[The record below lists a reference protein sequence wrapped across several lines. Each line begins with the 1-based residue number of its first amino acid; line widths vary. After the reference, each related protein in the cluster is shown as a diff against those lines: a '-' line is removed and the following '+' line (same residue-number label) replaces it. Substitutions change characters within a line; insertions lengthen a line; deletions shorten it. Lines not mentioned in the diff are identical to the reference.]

1 MGSSDT
7 ILRVLLVDDDD
18 VDRANVRRVLS
29 QRHAKLILTEV
40 ASAEAAIQIASKE
53 KFACLLLD
61 YLLPGTN
68 ALELLPVLRQHL
80 GNVPC
85 IVLTGYGDEQVA
97 VELMK
102 AGANDYMAKDRL
114 DGRALE
120 RSIVQAVSLAGAR
133 HRFEASE
140 RAQGVYLER
149 LRALVASTSALFA
162 GRNVED
168 RLEVAANTAQSL
180 FEATELFVGMATE
193 NGDTVLVQRGGNP
206 AEQGAVDARWS
217 EVFAAAL
224 AADPASAKL
233 AHKASSDGLLL
244 YTYPLV
250 SASREWRGVLG
261 VRLPTPPAAFAELNE
276 SLLAQLG
283 ENIAVAVENV
293 RLYQATAKA
302 VSARDA
308 VMAFVSHD
316 LRSPLSSFSLGLEL
330 LRESEIGDSSNK
342 IVLDRMQSAVRHMNR
357 LIEDLLD
364 VSRIERQALQVTPAP
379 LSVRAVVEE
388 VASLTSPQA
397 EAGQIK
403 LRMPPVREGGD
414 TVIPADR
421 HRVVQL
427 LSNLVSNA
435 FKFSPKGSTVAID
448 VVHVDDA
455 VRFSVV
461 DEGAGIGPEQL
472 PRVFER
478 FYRQGG
484 KGLGLGLYIAKAIV
498 DAHGGDIWV
507 ESELGKGTSFH
518 FTLPRT
524 AQSRSSVGVSD
535 AK

>member
-1 MGSSDT
+1 MLPLET
-7 ILRVLLVDDDD
+7 NLRVLLVDDDD
-18 VDRANVRRVLS
+18 VDRANVRRVLA
-29 QRHAKLILTEV
+29 QRQAKLTLTEV
-40 ASAEAAIQIASKE
+40 ASAEAAIEIAGRE
-53 KFACLLLD
+53 KFSCLLLD

-68 ALELLPVLRQHL
+68 ALELLPVLRKHL
-80 GNVPC
+80 GNIPC

-120 RSIVQAVSLAGAR
+120 RAIAQVVSLAGAR
-133 HRFEASE
+133 DRFEASE
-140 RAQGVYLER
+140 RAQRVYLLR
-149 LRALVASTSALFA
+149 LATLVESTSALFA
-162 GRNVED
+162 GRSVED

-180 FEATELFVGMATE
+180 FESDEVFVAIALE
-193 NGDTVLVQRGGNP
+193 NGDTVRVQRGGTST
-206 AEQGAVDARWS
+206 EQGTADARWS

-224 AADPASAKL
+224 AADRASAKRT
-233 AHKASSDGLLL
+233 HMESSDGLLL

-261 VRLPTPPAAFAELNE
+261 VRVPPPPPAFAELNE

-330 LRESEIGDSSNK
+330 LRESDLGDVSNK
-342 IVLDRMQSAVRHMNR
+342 VVLDRMQSAVRHMNR

-379 LSVRAVVEE
+379 LSIRAVVDE

-403 LRMPPVREGGD
+403 LRMPPVRDGGD
-414 TVIPADR
+414 LLVPADR

-427 LSNLVSNA
+427 LSNIVSNA

-448 VVHVDDA
+448 VVEVEDA

-461 DEGAGIGPEQL
+461 DEGPGIGPEQVV
-472 PRVFER
+472 RVFER

-498 DAHGGDIWV
+498 DAHGGNIWV
-507 ESELGKGTSFH
+507 ESELGKGTTFH

-524 AQSRSSVGVSD
+524 APSK
-535 AK
+535 AA

>member
-1 MGSSDT
+1 MAPPDDN
-7 ILRVLLVDDDD
+7 LRVLLVDDDD

-29 QRHAKLILTEV
+29 QRQAKFVLTEV
-40 ASAEAAIQIASKE
+40 ASAEAAIAVARTQ
-53 KFACLLLD
+53 KFACILLD

-68 ALELLPVLRQHL
+68 ALELLPVLRLHL
-80 GNVPC
+80 GNTPC

-114 DGRALE
+114 DGRLLE
-120 RSIVQAVSLAGAR
+120 RSIAQAVSLAGAR
-133 HRFEASE
+133 ERFEASE
-140 RAQGVYLER
+140 RAQSMYLSR
-149 LRALVASTSALFA
+149 LRALVESTQQLFA
-162 GRNVED
+162 GRNVEA
-168 RLEVAANTAQSL
+168 RLEVAATTAHGL
-180 FEATELFVGMATE
+180 FEADETFVGLAIDDGE
-193 NGDTVLVQRGGNP
+193 TVRVQRGGAP
-206 AEQGAVDARWS
+206 GEEGAVDARWS
-217 EVFAAAL
+217 EIFAAAL
-224 AADPASAKL
+224 ATAPGAAQAGKQESG
-233 AHKASSDGLLL
+233 DGTVL

-250 SASREWRGVLG
+250 AASHDWRGVLG
-261 VRLPTPPAAFAELNE
+261 VRIPTPPAALAELNE

-283 ENIAVAVENV
+283 ANISVAVENV

-330 LRESEIGDSSNK
+330 LRESDVGDSSNK
-342 IVLDRMQSAVRHMNR
+342 VVLDRMQSAVRHMNR

-379 LSVRAVVEE
+379 LSVRAVIDE
-388 VASLTSPQA
+388 VVSLTSPQA
-397 EAGQIK
+397 EAGQVQ
-403 LRMPPVREGGD
+403 LRVTSLRQGAD

-435 FKFSPKGSTVAID
+435 LKFSPKGSTVAID
-448 VVHVDDA
+448 VEQVDDA
-455 VRFSVV
+455 VRISVV

-498 DAHGGDIWV
+498 DAHGGAIGV
-507 ESELGKGTSFH
+507 KSELGKGTNFH
-518 FTLPRT
+518 FTLPRERPSKE
-524 AQSRSSVGVSD
+524 A
-535 AK
+535 